1 MTKYSKEFKDY
12 VKAVSKK
19 PSTSTFHAI
28 YKKMLESDI
37 RHNYWESDRIEN
49 LYEKWKKECDC
60 RMSPCF

>member
-49 LYEKWKKECDC
+49 LYEKWKK
-60 RMSPCF
+60 PN